1 MLEELLA
8 ERPWLLADGAT
19 ATSYFAMGLPA
30 GSAPEAWVFDHP
42 DPVVELHRSFIN
54 VGADII
60 LTNTFGANRLRLK
73 LHGLESRVGEINR
86 RAAELAA
93 EVATEADRPIL
104 VAGSIGP
111 TGELF
116 TPLGELDAPS
126 AIEAFVEQAQGLKEG
141 GVDLLWFETMSAQE
155 EIEAAM
161 EAAAKVGLPFTVT
174 ASFDT
179 GGRTMMGLHPVVV
192 ARIAQDAGAMAVGAN
207 CGIGAA
213 DLLVAISAITAAKAD
228 ITLIAKANCG
238 IPTVEGG
245 ATRYSGTPTLM
256 ADYARLAVDAGAR
269 IIGGCCGTSV
279 GHLAAMRAA
288 LDAYEPGPPPDLS
301 TITRRLGPLVS
312 PPPAVDRPERRN
324 RRRQS

>member
-30 GSAPEAWVFDHP
+30 GSAPEAWVFDRP
-42 DPVVELHRSFIN
+42 DPVVELHRGFIAA
-54 VGADII
+54 GADII
-60 LTNTFGANRLRLK
+60 LTNTFGANRLRFK
-73 LHGLESRVGEINR
+73 LHGLEGRVREINR

-93 EVATEADRPIL
+93 EVAAGAGRPIV

-126 AIEAFVEQAQGLKEG
+126 AIEAFVEQAEGLKEG
-141 GVDLLWFETMSAQE
+141 GANVLWFETMSAKE

-161 EAAAKVGLPFTVT
+161 AAAAEVGLPFTVT

-179 GGRTMMGLHPVVV
+179 GGRTMMGLAPVVV
-192 ARIAQDAGAMAVGAN
+192 ARIAEDAGAVAVGAN

-213 DLLVAISAITAAKAD
+213 DLLVAISAIGATEPG

-238 IPTVEGG
+238 IPTVQG
-245 ATRYSGTPTLM
+245 AETRYSGTPTLM
-256 ADYARLAVDAGAR
+256 ADYARLSVDAGAR

-279 GHLAAMRAA
+279 EHLAAMRAA
-288 LDAYEPGPPPDLS
+288 LDGHVPGPPPDLE
-301 TITRRLGPLVS
+301 TITGRLGPLVS
-312 PPPAVDRPERRN
+312 PPPAAGRPERRT
-324 RRRQS
+324 RRRPA